1 MGNNVT
7 IMAVGGAGCRIMKL
21 ISDSAASAGMRLLAV
36 DTDTESLKQSG
47 LPPENCIAAGMKW
60 RNGKGCGG
68 DADDGQR
75 AMSSERHNLET
86 VLAGTSLLIVV
97 GGLGRGAASGGMPVI
112 ASVASKLKIAN
123 LFLLTTPFAME
134 GHTRRRL
141 AEKTIDEGLFEVADA
156 VITLPNDLLFSTRPA
171 STPIVE
177 AYQISDTE
185 VARTALALASTLG
198 AGNLLSSD
206 LASVSNLLKRSK
218 NICGIGVG
226 ICTPELS
233 EEEGQVKIINDVINS
248 PLLGGVSHLHD
259 ADAVI
264 FSLLG
269 GPELSLGNAKSIL
282 EAAGKYAGEEAE
294 TVVAASTDPD
304 WQGMTQLTVI
314 AIDFDENFNNE
325 IPETEIKPKA
335 RAKRKAAPA
344 EAELAEGTQLLF
356 QLDHNKGE
364 MERTTPV
371 IWHGEDLDE
380 PTFKRR
386 GISIDTGKIIN

>member
-1 MGNNVT
+1 MSNNVT
-7 IMAVGGAGCRIMKL
+7 IMAVGGAGCKIMKI
-21 ISDSAASAGMRLLAV
+21 ISASSISAGMRLLAV
-36 DTDTESLKQSG
+36 DTDTESLQESG
-47 LPPENCIAAGMKW
+47 LPPESCITAGAKW

-68 DADDGQR
+68 DANDGQR

-86 VLAGTSLLIVV
+86 VLAGTSMLIVI
-97 GGLGRGAASGGMPVI
+97 GGLGRGAATGGMPVI
-112 ASVASKLKIAN
+112 ASVASKLKIPN

-141 AEKTIDEGLFEVADA
+141 AEKTIDEDLFEVADA

-185 VARTALALASTLG
+185 VARTALALAGTLG

-206 LASVSNLLKRSK
+206 LASVSRMLKRSK
-218 NICGIGVG
+218 NVCGIGVG
-226 ICTPELS
+226 LCGQETA
-233 EEEGQVKIINDVINS
+233 EEESLSKMIADVINS
-248 PLLGGVSHLHD
+248 PLLGGVSRLHE
-259 ADAVI
+259 ADAVF

-269 GPELSLGNAKSIL
+269 GPELSLGNAKNIL
-282 EAAGKYAGEEAE
+282 EAIGKYAGEEAE

-325 IPETEIKPKA
+325 TIETEIKPKV
-335 RAKRKAAPA
+335 RSKRKPASA
-344 EAELAEGTQLLF
+344 EAEPAEGTQLLF

-371 IWHGEDLDE
+371 IWNGEDLDE

-386 GISIDTGKIIN
+386 GISVDTGRIIN